1 MKKLVVLSMTF
12 LFAMSIV
19 LGQAQ
24 KADKEKTKE
33 TKKEAKT
40 ERVALK
46 KLEGSDVS
54 SVAKSNFSS
63 DFKDAKNVEWK
74 RIETYD
80 KVSFTNKDGQK
91 MSAYYDIDG
100 NLVGTTQ
107 FKTFADIPENGQKDI
122 KKNYK
127 DYTIGQVVFY
137 DDNENNDTDM
147 ILYGV
152 QFEDQDNYF
161 VELTK
166 GTNKIVLQVNTI
178 GEVFFFKQL

>member
-1 MKKLVVLSMTF
+1 MKKLVFLSMTF
-12 LFAMSIV
+12 LFTMSII
-19 LGQAQ
+19 LGQTQ

-46 KLEGSDVS
+46 KLEGVDVS
-54 SVAKSNFSS
+54 PVAKSNFSS

-74 RIETYD
+74 RVDTYD
-80 KVSFTNKDGQK
+80 KASFTNKDGK
-91 MSAYYDIDG
+91 KISAFYDFDG

-107 FKTFADIPENGQKDI
+107 FKTFADISENGQKDI
-122 KKNYK
+122 KKNNK

-137 DDNENNDTDM
+137 KDNENNDTDM

-152 QFEDQDNYF
+152 QFGSQDNYF

-166 GTNKIVLQVNTI
+166 GTNKIVLQVNPS

>member
-12 LFAMSIV
+12 LFAMSVV
-19 LGQAQ
+19 LGQTQ

-33 TKKEAKT
+33 TKKEAKV

-46 KLEGSDVS
+46 KLEGSTVNTL
-54 SVAKSNFSS
+54 AKNNFSS
-63 DFKDAKNVEWK
+63 DFKDAKDVEWK

-80 KVSFTNKDGQK
+80 KATFTTKDGQK
-91 MSAYYDIDG
+91 MSAYYDVNG

-107 FKTFADIPENGQKDI
+107 FKTFADLPESGQKEI

-127 DYTIGQVVFY
+127 DYAIGQVVFY

-166 GTNKIVLQVNTI
+166 AKDKIVLQVNPT
-178 GEVFFFKQL
+178 GEVFFFEQL